1 MTEAAM
7 PATGRRVALWFL
19 LLLLVVEAVLFSLHV
34 VVNKVA
40 MSAALPPLG
49 YTFWYSFGAGLILLI
64 VSAIRGDLPP
74 IRPRHLVT
82 YAIIGTTG
90 LAFPFTL
97 MTFVAPKL
105 PSGIVSMLVVLSPL
119 LTYLFSLIAKLETFR
134 MLSVVGI
141 LCGLAGVL
149 LLILPSASLP
159 SADMVGWVLL
169 CLLAP
174 ASLAATNVLVV
185 ILRPPALSSLAM
197 STALLLAASV
207 VLFPIMLIVGQ
218 PYAIPGPNL
227 GGDIALIY
235 AVLLNLVIWIIFL
248 EVVRLSGP
256 VFFSQFNYLV
266 VLAGFGFGILF
277 FGERPSL
284 YMIGAAALMFAG
296 LAMINW
302 RPKKKPAPP
311 LIETA
316 IGDP

>member
-185 ILRPPALSSLAM
+185 VLRPPALSSLAM

-235 AVLLNLVIWIIFL
+235 I
-248 EVVRLSGP
+248 
-256 VFFSQFNYLV
+256 
-266 VLAGFGFGILF
+266 VLAGRG
-277 FGERPSL
+277 SL
-284 YMIGAAALMFAG
+284 VSSEKTGGSAG
-296 LAMINW
+296 SSDKMRTASVIATGDLW
-302 RPKKKPAPP
+302 LVPASVGPHTISAHDGS
-311 LIETA
+311 LKVMRVATRA
-316 IGDP
+316 